1 VSYAKNLLRSRSA
14 SAVALLRA
22 ADIVLGDA
30 WLAWEPE
37 SIWLELERQEVVV
50 PAEARDRLMAGV
62 ALRLVP
68 SFYWDGMVFSKT
80 CVAFDGHPAHVDIV
94 EEAAPSAM
102 AWSAVEAAWIR
113 DRYSE
118 QSLSFEHEPVAYAA
132 VVLDRAGFVLAPSQ
146 LSFAQTE
153 LDRRLPKSD
162 LIESVRKKWDS
173 LDKSALENVT
183 LEETRIDVQVARL
196 AAVELHVRTRRAEAE
211 AELARLS

>member
-1 VSYAKNLLRSRSA
+1 MSYAKNLLRSRSA

-37 SIWLELERQEVVV
+37 TIWLELERQEVIV

-68 SFYWDGMVFSKT
+68 SFYWDAIVFEKT
-80 CVAFDGHPAHVDIV
+80 CVAFDGQPAHTEIL

-102 AWSAVEAAWIR
+102 AWSVVEAAWIR

-118 QSLSFEHEPVAYAA
+118 QSLTFEHEPVAYVS

-146 LSFAQTE
+146 LAFAQAE
-153 LDRRLPKSD
+153 LDQRLPKSD
-162 LIESVRKKWDS
+162 LLDAVRRKWDS
-173 LDKSALENVT
+173 FDKSSLER
-183 LEETRIDVQVARL
+183 LELQETRVDVQVARL